1 MKKPGPSRFF
11 FACWRRRGQASKALD
26 FERTRTYRIDR
37 MESHLSIDEVA
48 RRTGL
53 SPHTLRYYE
62 RIGLIAPVARAPGG
76 QRRYAASDLAWIEFL
91 LRLRTTH
98 MTISQMQS
106 FARLRGAGEATV
118 PARRQMLEAHLAQV
132 LAEID
137 AMRRSAV
144 ALQDKIA
151 HYRSLEQSLAPTSTF
166 DEGSD
171 NEQPREHTGSLRAGP
186 GQTARN
192 RR

>member
-1 MKKPGPSRFF
+1 
-11 FACWRRRGQASKALD
+11 
-26 FERTRTYRIDR
+26 

-62 RIGLIAPVARAPGG
+62 RIGLIAPVARAAGG
-76 QRRYAASDLAWIEFL
+76 QRRYAARDLAWIEFL

-106 FARLRGAGEATV
+106 FARLRGAGDATV
-118 PARRQMLEAHLAQV
+118 PARRQLLEAHLADV

-137 AMRRSAV
+137 AMQRAAA

-151 HYRSLEQSLAPTSTF
+151 HYRSLEQSLAPETTF
-166 DEGSD
+166 DEGAD
-171 NEQPREHTGSLRAGP
+171 DEHAREHTGSLPTGS
-186 GQTARN
+186 GQTARD